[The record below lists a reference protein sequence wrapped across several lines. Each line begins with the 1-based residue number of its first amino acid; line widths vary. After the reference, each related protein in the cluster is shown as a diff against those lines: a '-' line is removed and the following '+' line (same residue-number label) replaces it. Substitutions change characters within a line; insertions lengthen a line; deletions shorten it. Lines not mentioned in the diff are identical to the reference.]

1 MGTISE
7 RTTVLRRLATLFGA
21 AFGSISVLALLPAAA
36 AGSAGFGPLSGP
48 SGCLVAPG
56 LKGTG
61 GCGVGKALI
70 GPAAV
75 AASPDG
81 ANVYVVSGTVG
92 STVAASFGSIAIF
105 KRDSTTG
112 AISEVG
118 CWSSDGTDG
127 RDGASGACTPTP
139 SLLGADGVTVSP
151 NGLAVFVASSYS
163 ASVVAFGRNP
173 VDGSLTR
180 LGCFQSRPP
189 GGSVCPYGNVFVSSG
204 ALVASANNRSL
215 YIAAPATGSVSTLT
229 KGVTEPATPASSTPS
244 VPEPTVAS
252 IFGVPTTQVLANP
265 CIAVNGFDGACAVGI
280 ATQGLDSLA
289 LSPDGKNLYGAAPE
303 SNAVDVFTP
312 DAAGTLTQ
320 SSCLKVDPP
329 PGLCR
334 ATKLMTSPTRL
345 TISPD
350 GRNVYAADAGS
361 GGAKVDVFSRDASSG
376 ALTESGCV
384 DLQPPEKHPENN
396 EEEEE
401 QEAHEPTP
409 PDPCT
414 SVPGLASVE
423 VLAVSG
429 DGSSVYAIG
438 NGSAVIFSRDPAS
451 GKLTERSC
459 ANNDDSRCTSMPQL
473 DGIDGAALSSDGRE
487 VYVTARGSGE
497 VMVFGVGAAVTTSQ
511 ASATSAGLAR
521 VSVACPRDLST
532 SCAGNV
538 MLLRSVTKESPHGTK
553 RGAHRTTKGAHVRMK
568 KSVHGRTKK
577 RAHARHG
584 DRVTR
589 IGAGDSAGFA
599 IRPGAHATIS
609 VRLSPSSLRLLVA
622 HRSLRL
628 MAVVLAR
635 PRAGGSGYGR
645 PIVLSLSR

>member
-7 RTTVLRRLATLFGA
+7 RTTVLRRLATLVA
-21 AFGSISVLALLPAAA
+21 VALTSISGLALRPRRRPGAPALVRSAVP
-36 AGSAGFGPLSGP
+36 AGAP
-48 SGCLVAPG
+48 LVAPG

-92 STVAASFGSIAIF
+92 STVAASFGSVAIF
-105 KRDSTTG
+105 KRDSATG
-112 AISEVG
+112 AITEVG

-139 SLLGADGVTVSP
+139 SLLGADGVAVSP

-189 GGSVCPYGNVFVSSG
+189 GGSACPYGNVFVSSG

-229 KGVTEPATPASSTPS
+229 KGVTEPGTPGSSTAS

-289 LSPDGKNLYGAAPE
+289 LSPDGKHLYGAAPD

-320 SSCLKVDPP
+320 SSCLKVEPP
-329 PGLCR
+329 PGLCSREQTDESAHPARDQSRR
-334 ATKLMTSPTRL
+334 AKRVRRRCREG
-345 TISPD
+345 
-350 GRNVYAADAGS
+350 GRQG
-361 GGAKVDVFSRDASSG
+361 
-376 ALTESGCV
+376 
-384 DLQPPEKHPENN
+384 
-396 EEEEE
+396 
-401 QEAHEPTP
+401 
-409 PDPCT
+409 
-414 SVPGLASVE
+414 
-423 VLAVSG
+423 
-429 DGSSVYAIG
+429 
-438 NGSAVIFSRDPAS
+438 
-451 GKLTERSC
+451 
-459 ANNDDSRCTSMPQL
+459 
-473 DGIDGAALSSDGRE
+473 
-487 VYVTARGSGE
+487 
-497 VMVFGVGAAVTTSQ
+497 
-511 ASATSAGLAR
+511 
-521 VSVACPRDLST
+521 
-532 SCAGNV
+532 
-538 MLLRSVTKESPHGTK
+538 
-553 RGAHRTTKGAHVRMK
+553 
-568 KSVHGRTKK
+568 
-577 RAHARHG
+577 
-584 DRVTR
+584 
-589 IGAGDSAGFA
+589 
-599 IRPGAHATIS
+599 
-609 VRLSPSSLRLLVA
+609 
-622 HRSLRL
+622 
-628 MAVVLAR
+628 
-635 PRAGGSGYGR
+635 
-645 PIVLSLSR
+645 